1 MGDRSR
7 PIHFR
12 RGEPALRFFRNP
24 NRSRVG
30 GAKSVTGVSAHA
42 EESRNSFSESLH
54 NEEAQRQMQRW
65 KFVEGVDGANAA
77 SSFDLVLREVAGVE
91 IEFPGPVKS
100 E

>member
-1 MGDRSR
+1 
-7 PIHFR
+7 
-12 RGEPALRFFRNP
+12 
-24 NRSRVG
+24 
-30 GAKSVTGVSAHA
+30 
-42 EESRNSFSESLH
+42 
-54 NEEAQRQMQRW
+54 MQRW